1 MRAGR
6 RRKLAWSR
14 GRFGWPAGMR
24 VVEQALERPGTSEVW
39 KARLHALLAFAM
51 AVAAE
56 PDTAETA
63 GKALAVAEG
72 ADDPFAAGYALH
84 VLCMVDFY
92 HRRHAAALDH
102 VEQALDVIG
111 DDPQT
116 TDLRLSLLSFRVLA
130 LENLDRHAEAGTAI
144 RETLALAERART
156 PQMATICTVAA
167 EHYFGHGRWDD
178 APAVLE
184 QAA

>member
-1 MRAGR
+1 
-6 RRKLAWSR
+6 
-14 GRFGWPAGMR
+14 MR

-92 HRRHAAALDH
+92 HRRHPAPLHHADQPLDLL
-102 VEQALDVIG
+102 V
-111 DDPQT
+111 DDPPT
-116 TDLRLSLLSFRVLA
+116 TPLR
-130 LENLDRHAEAGTAI
+130 
-144 RETLALAERART
+144 
-156 PQMATICTVAA
+156 P
-167 EHYFGHGRWDD
+167 
-178 APAVLE
+178 
-184 QAA
+184 